1 MESAVEIMWLTWSD
15 LCHMM
20 SHNQE
25 HLLLAGI
32 LTPEFQINKHM
43 STWFM
48 HQENPN
54 MLNSCLNMLNAV
66 LSRNKQNKQV

>member
-1 MESAVEIMWLTWSD
+1 MYVYLASFLPTEMLMESAVETMWFNWSD

-32 LTPEFQINKHM
+32 LTPEFQINKY
-43 STWFM
+43 T
-48 HQENPN
+48 
-54 MLNSCLNMLNAV
+54 
-66 LSRNKQNKQV
+66 